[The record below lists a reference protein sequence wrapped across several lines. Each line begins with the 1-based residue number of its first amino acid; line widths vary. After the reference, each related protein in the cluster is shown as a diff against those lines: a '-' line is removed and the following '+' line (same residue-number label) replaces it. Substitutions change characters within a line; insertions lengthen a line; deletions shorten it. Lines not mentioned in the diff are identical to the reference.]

1 MEKDL
6 YDLLTDDLVN
16 RVTDRINMDVNSDE
30 FANTTN
36 TISVGVEELIKA
48 KKLMNDQDINQ
59 KKAEMEQKNHEEEMK
74 FRLKQ
79 HEEEMKL
86 REQDLKQKAK
96 QHEEEMKQR
105 IKENEIREQD
115 LNMRNEQRKIELEN
129 HRAEMDIR
137 ARELEARMDE
147 HKEEMKLRQ
156 LEMEQKHAEVM
167 REMEIKADSEKKK
180 MIGTIVAA
188 SVAAAG
194 TIVCVVLKIN
204 HENFWIPE
212 IIHFEQDD
220 SFTYTAGKEIVRKVF
235 KQ

>member
-79 HEEEMKL
+79 HEEEMK
-86 REQDLKQKAK
+86 
-96 QHEEEMKQR
+96 QR

-167 REMEIKADSEKKK
+167 REIEIKADSEKKK